1 MFHVLLPLIAILP
14 GLLIL
19 AVIGLLLIGL
29 ALFVAGIITL
39 IVRAARKSQKKGS
52 LIAGIIMLAI
62 GGLALAPIGLGV
74 IAVMRSDLPNAID
87 SSRNDE
93 DIDNLPLFEVSGKG
107 NTRFMYNGEVLVP
120 VHFKLAGDKKKFYQM
135 KPVAQIDFKDDLVS
149 RFILFRG
156 TLKNGCD
163 YYAIQGLPD
172 SSYVL
177 ASELEEVQASYDIEV
192 LDSDY

>member
-14 GLLIL
+14 ALFIL
-19 AVIGLLLIGL
+19 VVIGILLIGL
-29 ALFVAGIITL
+29 ALLIAGIITL
-39 IVRAARKSQKKGS
+39 IVRAVRKSQKKGS

-62 GGLALAPIGLGV
+62 GALALAPIGLGV

-120 VHFKLAGDKKKFYQM
+120 VHFELAGNTKMFYQM
-135 KPVAQIDFKDDLVS
+135 KPVAQIDFKDDLVP
-149 RFILFRG
+149 RYILFRG

-163 YYAIQGLPD
+163 YYAIQGLPG

-192 LDSDY
+192 LDDDY